1 MDNLITNYYPNNNLP
16 VTAILYQQDSNF
28 NGVEAHFAFFK
39 VNAHFDSEKLLN
51 FKQQV
56 GAELLVGIVTNKDEM
71 NDDSVEVADKI
82 MWCEPDDVDILVGTI
97 NHVTSNENFINID
110 KNDFLICFENTNTAR
125 FISYRTTN
133 DNFNDLS
140 RYANKFQVVAD
151 LSPKYEALIMHIS
164 ATDNFDFGNQEKI
177 SKAME
182 TFITE
187 QSSIFYGISFTAKDN
202 RCDIATFA
210 FWSDD
215 TRPKVLPTQL
225 QNQLSLAEEPLAI
238 NLLSLLASKPSTFD
252 NNAIH
257 LFMGYQYPKQ
267 ATYLKLTKAPHLLMT
282 DSSKD
287 TTNKML
293 HTLMVSILVQY
304 SLEQVRLM
312 LIDSEK
318 PVFTDYQNLP
328 HLIAPIS
335 NRENAAQNLAWCQLE
350 MERRYQLMGL
360 TKTRNLTAFNQK
372 MEKANEF
379 SKLLARYRVSDNL
392 NIDREQ
398 IAALLQP
405 LPRIVIII
413 SELKELISHDT
424 LFNEKMII
432 NIAQKSCA
440 AGIHL
445 ILLTN
450 QPTYDVITELLRANI
465 LTRLSF
471 KVNTIA
477 DSRTILDNL
486 DAELLTEEDILFI
499 RSDSSEPKYLQP
511 IFATQ
516 FEINQACEK
525 WQVDAKQNY
534 VNTQSQEIN
543 ELIESYMQEIPKELY
558 NPSQPDPLY
567 DEVISFIREGGKVS
581 ASSIQRKFSI
591 GYNRAARL
599 IDRMEA
605 EGIVSSVDKSGR
617 RVILQM
623 LTNFERK
630 N

>member
-1 MDNLITNYYPNNNLP
+1 MDNLMTNYYPKTDLP

-28 NGVEAHFAFFK
+28 NGVEAHFAFFT
-39 VNAHFDSEKLLN
+39 VNAHFDSEKLLD

-56 GAELLVGIVTNKDEM
+56 GAELLVGIVTNKDDM
-71 NDDSVEVADKI
+71 NDDSLKLADRI
-82 MWCEPDDVDILVGTI
+82 MWCEPDDVDILVATI
-97 NHVTSNENFINID
+97 NHVTSDENFIRID
-110 KNDFLICFENTNTAR
+110 KNDFLLCYENTNTAR

-133 DNFNDLS
+133 DNLNDLS
-140 RYANKFQVVAD
+140 RYANKFQFVPD
-151 LSPKYEALIMHIS
+151 ISPKYTAIIMNITT
-164 ATDNFDFGNQEKI
+164 ADNFNFNDQEKI

-182 TFITE
+182 TFIAE
-187 QSSIFYGISFTAKDN
+187 QSSIFYGISFTARDN

-210 FWSDD
+210 FWYDNNGS
-215 TRPKVLPTQL
+215 KLSSKKS
-225 QNQLSLAEEPLAI
+225 QNQLPLSKEQWDVS
-238 NLLSLLASKPSTFD
+238 LLSLLASKPSTFD

-267 ATYLKLTKAPHLLMT
+267 ATYLNLTKAPHLLMT
-282 DSSKD
+282 GRSKD

-304 SLEQVRLM
+304 SPEQVRLM

-335 NRENAAQNLAWCQLE
+335 NRENATRNLAWCQLE

-392 NIDREQ
+392 NIDSEQ

-432 NIAQKSCA
+432 NIAQKACA

-445 ILLTN
+445 ILSTN
-450 QPTYDVITELLRANI
+450 YPSVDVITELIRANI
-465 LTRLSF
+465 PTRLSF
-471 KVNTIA
+471 EVNTKS
-477 DSRTILDNL
+477 DSRTILDSL
-486 DAELLTEEDILFI
+486 GAELLTGEHMLFLPSG
-499 RSDSSEPKYLQP
+499 SDKSKYLQP

-516 FEINQACEK
+516 TEINQACEK
-525 WQVDAKQNY
+525 WQVDERQNY
-534 VNTQSQEIN
+534 VVTQSQEIN
-543 ELIESYMQEIPKELY
+543 ELIESYMQEIPMRFY
-558 NPSQPDPLY
+558 DPSQPDPLY
-567 DEVISFIREGGKVS
+567 DEVVRFIREGGKVS

-591 GYNRAARL
+591 GYNRTARL

>member
-1 MDNLITNYYPNNNLP
+1 MIYHCQATTGLSIMDNLKNNYYPNNNLP

-28 NGVEAHFAFFK
+28 NGVEAHFAFFN
-39 VNAHFDSEKLLN
+39 VNAHFDSEKLLD

-56 GAELLVGIVTNKDEM
+56 GAELLVGIVTNKDDM
-71 NDDSVEVADKI
+71 SDDSVKVADKI
-82 MWCEPDDVDILVGTI
+82 MWCEPDDVDILVATI
-97 NHVTSNENFINID
+97 NHVTSNENFISID

-151 LSPKYEALIMHIS
+151 LSPKYEALIMYIS

-187 QSSIFYGISFTAKDN
+187 QSSIFYGISFTGRDN

-210 FWSDD
+210 FWYDNNG
-215 TRPKVLPTQL
+215 PKLSSKKS
-225 QNQLSLAEEPLAI
+225 QNQLPLSKEQWDVS
-238 NLLSLLASKPSTFD
+238 LLSLLASKPSAFD

-267 ATYLKLTKAPHLLMT
+267 INYLDLTKAPHLLMAGR
-282 DSSKD
+282 SKE
-287 TTNKML
+287 TITKML
-293 HTLMVSILVQY
+293 HTLMVSMLMQY
-304 SLEQVRLM
+304 SPEQVRLM

-335 NRENAAQNLAWCQLE
+335 NRENATRNLAWCQLE

-392 NIDREQ
+392 NIDSEQ

-432 NIAQKSCA
+432 NIAQKACA

-445 ILLTN
+445 ILLTD

-465 LTRLSF
+465 PTRLSF
-471 KVNTIA
+471 EVNTKV

-567 DEVISFIREGGKVS
+567 DEVISFIREAGNVS
-581 ASSIQRKFSI
+581 TSSVQRRFSI

-599 IDRMEA
+599 IDRMES
-605 EGIVSSVDKSGR
+605 EGIVSSVNKIGR
-617 RVILQM
+617 
-623 LTNFERK
+623 
-630 N
+630 

>member
-1 MDNLITNYYPNNNLP
+1 
-16 VTAILYQQDSNF
+16 
-28 NGVEAHFAFFK
+28 
-39 VNAHFDSEKLLN
+39 
-51 FKQQV
+51 
-56 GAELLVGIVTNKDEM
+56 
-71 NDDSVEVADKI
+71 
-82 MWCEPDDVDILVGTI
+82 
-97 NHVTSNENFINID
+97 
-110 KNDFLICFENTNTAR
+110 
-125 FISYRTTN
+125 
-133 DNFNDLS
+133 
-140 RYANKFQVVAD
+140 
-151 LSPKYEALIMHIS
+151 MHIS

-177 SKAME
+177 SKPME
-182 TFITE
+182 IFIAE

-267 ATYLKLTKAPHLLMT
+267 ATYLNLTKAPHLLMT
-282 DSSKD
+282 GRSKD

-304 SLEQVRLM
+304 SPEQVRLM
-312 LIDSEK
+312 LIDNENS
-318 PVFTDYQNLP
+318 VFTDYQNLP
-328 HLIAPIS
+328 HLIAPIGDRKNS
-335 NRENAAQNLAWCQLE
+335 TQNLAWCQLE
-350 MERRYQLMGL
+350 MERRYRLMSL
-360 TKTRNLTAFNQK
+360 TKTRNLGDFNQK
-372 MEKANEF
+372 MEETNEL
-379 SKLLARYRVSDNL
+379 SKLIARYRVVDNPI
-392 NIDREQ
+392 IDFEQ
-398 IAALLQP
+398 ISALFQP
-405 LPRIVIII
+405 LPRIVVIV
-413 SELKELISHDT
+413 SELKELMLDGT
-424 LFNEKMII
+424 LLNEKMII
-432 NIAQKSCA
+432 NIAQKACA

-450 QPTYDVITELLRANI
+450 QPTYDVITELIRANI
-465 LTRLSF
+465 PTRLSF
-471 KVNTIA
+471 EVNTKS
-477 DSRTILDNL
+477 DSRTILDSL
-486 DAELLTEEDILFI
+486 GAELLTGEHMLFLPSG
-499 RSDSSEPKYLQP
+499 SDESKYLQP

-525 WQVDAKQNY
+525 WQLDERQNY
-534 VNTQSQEIN
+534 VVTQSQEIN
-543 ELIESYMQEIPKELY
+543 ELIESYMQEIPMRFY
-558 NPSQPDPLY
+558 DPSQPDPLY
-567 DEVISFIREGGKVS
+567 DEVVRFIREGGKVS

-591 GYNRAARL
+591 GYNRATRL

-605 EGIVSSVDKSGR
+605 EGIVSSMDKSGR

>member
-1 MDNLITNYYPNNNLP
+1 MDNLITNYYPKNNLP
-16 VTAILYQQDSNF
+16 VTAILYQQDNNF
-28 NGVEAHFAFFK
+28 NDVEAHFAFFN
-39 VNAHFDSEKLLN
+39 VNAHFDSEKLLD

-56 GAELLVGIVTNKDEM
+56 GAELLVGIVTNKDDM
-71 NDDSVEVADKI
+71 SDDSVKVADKI
-82 MWCEPDDVDILVGTI
+82 MWCEPDDVDILVATI
-97 NHVTSNENFINID
+97 NHVTSNENFISID

-164 ATDNFDFGNQEKI
+164 AADNFDFGNQEKI

-182 TFITE
+182 TFIAE
-187 QSSIFYGISFTAKDN
+187 QSSIFYGISFTGRDN

-238 NLLSLLASKPSTFD
+238 NLLSLLASKQSAID

-267 ATYLKLTKAPHLLMT
+267 INYLDLTKAPHLLMAGR
-282 DSSKD
+282 SKE
-287 TTNKML
+287 TITKML
-293 HTLMVSILVQY
+293 HTLMVSILMQY
-304 SLEQVRLM
+304 SPEHVRLM

-318 PVFTDYQNLP
+318 PVFTDYKNLP

-335 NRENAAQNLAWCQLE
+335 NRENATRNLAWCQLE

-360 TKTRNLTAFNQK
+360 TKTRNLAAFNQK

-392 NIDREQ
+392 NIDSEQ

-405 LPRIVIII
+405 LPRIVVIV
-413 SELKELISHDT
+413 SELKELMLDGT
-424 LFNEKMII
+424 LLNEKMII
-432 NIAQKSCA
+432 NIAQKACA

-445 ILLTN
+445 ILSTN
-450 QPTYDVITELLRANI
+450 YPSVDVITGLIKANI
-465 LTRLSF
+465 PTRLSF
-471 KVNTIA
+471 EVNTKA
-477 DSRTILDNL
+477 DSRTILDSL
-486 DAELLTEEDILFI
+486 GAELLTGEHMLFLLSS
-499 RSDSSEPKYLQP
+499 SDESKYLQP

-525 WQVDAKQNY
+525 WQLDERQNY
-534 VNTQSQEIN
+534 VVTQSQEIN
-543 ELIESYMQEIPKELY
+543 ELIESYMQEIPMRFY
-558 NPSQPDPLY
+558 DPSQLDPLY
-567 DEVISFIREGGKVS
+567 DEVVSFIREGGKVS
-581 ASSIQRKFSI
+581 TSSIQRKFSI

-605 EGIVSSVDKSGR
+605 EGIVSSMDKSGR
-617 RVILQM
+617 RVIL
-623 LTNFERK
+623 
-630 N
+630 

>member
-1 MDNLITNYYPNNNLP
+1 MDNLKNNYYPKNNLP

-28 NGVEAHFAFFK
+28 NGVEAHFAFFN
-39 VNAHFDSEKLLN
+39 VNAHFDSEKLLD

-56 GAELLVGIVTNKDEM
+56 GAELLVGIVTNKDDM
-71 NDDSVEVADKI
+71 SDDSVKVADKI
-82 MWCEPDDVDILVGTI
+82 MWCEPDDVDILVATI
-97 NHVTSNENFINID
+97 NHVTSNENFILID

-187 QSSIFYGISFTAKDN
+187 QSSIFYGISFTGRDN

-210 FWSDD
+210 FWYDNNG
-215 TRPKVLPTQL
+215 PKLSSKKS
-225 QNQLSLAEEPLAI
+225 QNQLPLCKEQWDVS
-238 NLLSLLASKPSTFD
+238 LLSLLASKPSAFD
-252 NNAIH
+252 NNAIY
-257 LFMGYQYPKQ
+257 LFIGYQYPKQ
-267 ATYLKLTKAPHLLMT
+267 ATYLNLTKAPHLLMAGR
-282 DSSKD
+282 SKE
-287 TTNKML
+287 TITKML
-293 HTLMVSILVQY
+293 HTLMVSILMQY
-304 SLEQVRLM
+304 SPEHVRLM

-328 HLIAPIS
+328 HLITPI
-335 NRENAAQNLAWCQLE
+335 NDRKNAAQNLAWCQLE
-350 MERRYQLMGL
+350 MERRYRLMSL
-360 TKTRNLTAFNQK
+360 TKTRNLVDFNQK
-372 MEKANEF
+372 MEETNEL
-379 SKLLARYRVSDNL
+379 SKLIARYRVVDNPI
-392 NIDREQ
+392 IDFEQ
-398 IAALLQP
+398 ISVLFQP
-405 LPRIVIII
+405 LPRIVVIF
-413 SELKELISHDT
+413 SELKELMLDGT
-424 LFNEKMII
+424 LSNEKMII
-432 NIAQKSCA
+432 NIAQKACA

-445 ILLTN
+445 ILSTN
-450 QPTYDVITELLRANI
+450 YPSVDVITGLIKANI
-465 LTRLSF
+465 PTRLSF
-471 KVNTIA
+471 EVNTKA
-477 DSRTILDNL
+477 DSRTILDSL
-486 DAELLTEEDILFI
+486 GAELLTGEDMLLLPSG
-499 RSDSSEPKYLQP
+499 SDESKYLQP

-516 FEINQACEK
+516 TEINQACEK
-525 WQVDAKQNY
+525 WQLDERQNY
-534 VNTQSQEIN
+534 VVTQSQEIN
-543 ELIESYMQEIPKELY
+543 ELIESYMQEIPMRFY
-558 NPSQPDPLY
+558 DPSQPDPLY
-567 DEVISFIREGGKVS
+567 DEVVRFIREGGKVS
-581 ASSIQRKFSI
+581 ASSIQRKFGI

>member
-28 NGVEAHFAFFK
+28 NGVEAHFAFFN
-39 VNAHFDSEKLLN
+39 VNAHFDSEKLLD

-56 GAELLVGIVTNKDEM
+56 GAELLVGIVTNKDDM
-71 NDDSVEVADKI
+71 SDDSVKVADKI
-82 MWCEPDDVDILVGTI
+82 MWCEPDDVDILVATI
-97 NHVTSNENFINID
+97 NHVTSNENFISID
-110 KNDFLICFENTNTAR
+110 KNDFLICFENANTAR

-164 ATDNFDFGNQEKI
+164 AADNFDFGNQEKI

-182 TFITE
+182 TFIAE
-187 QSSIFYGISFTAKDN
+187 QSSIFYGISFTGRDN

-225 QNQLSLAEEPLAI
+225 QNQLSLAKEPLAI
-238 NLLSLLASKPSTFD
+238 NLLSLLASKSSAFD

-267 ATYLKLTKAPHLLMT
+267 INYLNLTKAPHLLMAGR
-282 DSSKD
+282 SKE
-287 TTNKML
+287 TITKML
-293 HTLMVSILVQY
+293 HTLMVSILMQY
-304 SLEQVRLM
+304 SPEHVRLM

-328 HLIAPIS
+328 HLIAPI
-335 NRENAAQNLAWCQLE
+335 NDRKNAAQNLAWCQLE
-350 MERRYQLMGL
+350 MERRYRLMSL
-360 TKTRNLTAFNQK
+360 TKTRNLVDFNQK
-372 MEKANEF
+372 MEETNEL
-379 SKLLARYRVSDNL
+379 SKLIARYRVVDNPI
-392 NIDREQ
+392 IDFEQ
-398 IAALLQP
+398 ISALFQP
-405 LPRIVIII
+405 LPRIVVIV
-413 SELKELISHDT
+413 SELKELMLDGT
-424 LFNEKMII
+424 LLNEKMII
-432 NIAQKSCA
+432 NIAQKACA

-445 ILLTN
+445 ILLTD

-465 LTRLSF
+465 PTRLSF
-471 KVNTIA
+471 EVNTKV

-567 DEVISFIREGGKVS
+567 DEVISFIREAGNVS
-581 ASSIQRKFSI
+581 TSSVQRRFSI

-599 IDRMEA
+599 IDRMES
-605 EGIVSSVDKSGR
+605 EGIVSSVNKIGR
-617 RVILQM
+617 
-623 LTNFERK
+623 
-630 N
+630 

>member
-16 VTAILYQQDSNF
+16 VTAILYQQDNNF
-28 NGVEAHFAFFK
+28 NGVEAHFAFFT
-39 VNAHFDSEKLLN
+39 VNARFDSEKLLD
-51 FKQQV
+51 FKLQV
-56 GAELLVGIVTNKDEM
+56 GAELLVGIVTNKDDVS
-71 NDDSVEVADKI
+71 DDSVKVADKI
-82 MWCEPDDVDILVGTI
+82 MWCEPDDVDILVATI
-97 NHVTSNENFINID
+97 NHVTSNENFISID
-110 KNDFLICFENTNTAR
+110 KNDFLICYENTNTAR

-151 LSPKYEALIMHIS
+151 LSPKYEALIMHMS
-164 ATDNFDFGNQEKI
+164 ATNNFDFGNQEKI

-210 FWSDD
+210 FWYDNNG
-215 TRPKVLPTQL
+215 PKLSSKKS
-225 QNQLSLAEEPLAI
+225 QNQLPLSKEQWDVS
-238 NLLSLLASKPSTFD
+238 LLSLLASKPSTFD

-267 ATYLKLTKAPHLLMT
+267 ATYLNLTKAPHLLMT
-282 DSSKD
+282 GRSKD

-304 SLEQVRLM
+304 SPEQVRLM

-335 NRENAAQNLAWCQLE
+335 NRENATRNLAWCQLE

-392 NIDREQ
+392 NIDSEQ

-432 NIAQKSCA
+432 NIAQKAYA

-445 ILLTN
+445 ILSTN
-450 QPTYDVITELLRANI
+450 YPSVDVITGLIKANI
-465 LTRLSF
+465 PTRLSF
-471 KVNTIA
+471 EVNTKS
-477 DSRTILDNL
+477 DSRTILDSL
-486 DAELLTEEDILFI
+486 GAELLTGEDMLFLP
-499 RSDSSEPKYLQP
+499 SGNDESKYLQP

-525 WQVDAKQNY
+525 WQVDERQNY
-534 VNTQSQEIN
+534 VVTQSQEIN
-543 ELIESYMQEIPKELY
+543 ELIESYMQEIPMRFY
-558 NPSQPDPLY
+558 DPSQPDPLY
-567 DEVISFIREGGKVS
+567 DEVVRFIREGGKVS

-605 EGIVSSVDKSGR
+605 QGIVSSVDKSGR

>member
-1 MDNLITNYYPNNNLP
+1 MENLITNYYPNNNLP

-28 NGVEAHFAFFK
+28 NGVESHFAFFN
-39 VNAHFDSEKLLN
+39 VNAHFDSEKLLD

-56 GAELLVGIVTNKDEM
+56 GAELLVGIVTNKDDM
-71 NDDSVEVADKI
+71 SDDSVKVADKI
-82 MWCEPDDVDILVGTI
+82 MWCEPDDVDILVPTI
-97 NHVTSNENFINID
+97 NHVTSNENFISID

-133 DNFNDLS
+133 DNLNDLS
-140 RYANKFQVVAD
+140 RYANKFQFVPD
-151 LSPKYEALIMHIS
+151 ISPKYTAIIMNITT
-164 ATDNFDFGNQEKI
+164 ADNFNFNDQEKI

-182 TFITE
+182 TFIAE
-187 QSSIFYGISFTAKDN
+187 QSSIFYGISFTARDN

-210 FWSDD
+210 FWYDNNGS
-215 TRPKVLPTQL
+215 KLSSKKS
-225 QNQLSLAEEPLAI
+225 QNQLPLSKEQWDVS
-238 NLLSLLASKPSTFD
+238 LLSLLASKPSTFD

-267 ATYLKLTKAPHLLMT
+267 ATYLNLTKAPHLLMT
-282 DSSKD
+282 GRSKD

-304 SLEQVRLM
+304 SPEQVRLM

-335 NRENAAQNLAWCQLE
+335 NRENATRNLAWCQLE

-392 NIDREQ
+392 NIDSEQ

-432 NIAQKSCA
+432 NIAQKACA

-445 ILLTN
+445 ILLTD

-465 LTRLSF
+465 PTRLSF
-471 KVNTIA
+471 EVNTKV

-567 DEVISFIREGGKVS
+567 DEVISFIREAGNVS
-581 ASSIQRKFSI
+581 TSSVQRRFSI

-599 IDRMEA
+599 IDRMES